1 MATGTGTAAAKKK
14 RPGRHPS
21 AIKRT
26 RTNARR
32 AATNKNRVSR
42 IKTFLTKV
50 EQAIASGNRDEAAAA
65 FKSAQPEIHRGVGK
79 GALHKN
85 TAARRLSRLNKRI
98 KALAPA

>member
-1 MATGTGTAAAKKK
+1 MATAPGTAAAKKK
-14 RPGRHPS
+14 RPGRHAS

-32 AATNKNRVSR
+32 TAKNKARSSR
-42 IKTFLTKV
+42 IKTSLTKV
-50 EQAIASGNRDEAAAA
+50 EQAIASGNREAATAA
-65 FKSAQPEIHRGVGK
+65 FKAAQPELHRGASK

-85 TAARRLSRLNKRI
+85 TVARRLSRLNKRI